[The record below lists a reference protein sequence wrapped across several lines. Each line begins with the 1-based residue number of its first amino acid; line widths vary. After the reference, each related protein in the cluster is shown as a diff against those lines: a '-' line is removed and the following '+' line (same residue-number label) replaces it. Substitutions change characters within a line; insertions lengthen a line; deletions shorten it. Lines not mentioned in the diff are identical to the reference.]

1 MKSQVTINRN
11 IGGSRLV
18 AFIDKP
24 TGGTPTHT
32 YIDIRTD
39 KRPDRCE
46 VAEVV
51 RNGHVIETLPLHRY
65 NAPDVIVG
73 LIRYYTKH

>member
-1 MKSQVTINRN
+1 MNVTINTH

-18 AFIDKP
+18 AFI
-24 TGGTPTHT
+24 GRNT
-32 YIDIRTD
+32 YIDVRKD
-39 KRPDRCE
+39 VRPDRCE

-51 RNGHVIETLPLHRY
+51 RNGHVIESLPLFTRT
-65 NAPDVIVG
+65 APDVVVS

>member
-18 AFIDKP
+18 AFIGP
-24 TGGTPTHT
+24 FSPATHT